1 MEMVFGNN
9 HRKERL
15 HPKIKDPHLRDLDRE
30 MSEKRRVGNDKEHTF
45 QFQTRSTSSTLEIS
59 GVGIPAHI
67 YDDLV
72 GSSFDGPSTE
82 GLFFWMIEIRLIISL
97 QWLCTEIATI
107 LLVND

>member
-1 MEMVFGNN
+1 M
-9 HRKERL
+9 
-15 HPKIKDPHLRDLDRE
+15 
-30 MSEKRRVGNDKEHTF
+30 GNDKE
-45 QFQTRSTSSTLEIS
+45 QTLSSFSPLSLTSSTLEIS

-72 GSSFDGPSTE
+72 GSSFDGSSTE